1 MAGKDIKVNMIGSG
15 LPNVSTALIGWEV
28 NVTADYITQDYDENN
43 DIINTH
49 KKVNIKGVL
58 QPLKPNEVNLKP
70 EGQRNWNWN
79 MLHVQAGNPALG
91 IEQIIEINSI
101 PYKVMAIKDYELY
114 GYIEYHVIKDFE

>member
-28 NVTADYITQDYDENN
+28 NITADYITQDYDENN
-43 DIINTH
+43 DIINMH

-70 EGQRNWNWN
+70 EGQRNWDWN
-79 MLHVQAGNPALG
+79 MLHVQTGNPVLR

-101 PYKVMAIKDYELY
+101 PYKVMSVKNYELY
-114 GYIEYHVIKDFE
+114 GYIEYHIIKDFE